1 MNREADEKLRAAARE
16 WLDASPAG
24 AACLVLPAAEEDGDA
39 VFVLVGTQRHLAQV
53 LPRPE
58 VKGHVLREV
67 VNGLRD
73 AALKYHGADQLRE
86 RLRAE
91 LDPLLK

>member
-1 MNREADEKLRAAARE
+1 VNREADEKLRAAARE
-16 WLDASPAG
+16 WLEASPAA
-24 AACLVLPAAEEDGDA
+24 AACLVVPGAEEGDT
-39 VFVLVGTQRHLAQV
+39 VFVLVGTQRHMAQV
-53 LPRPE
+53 LPRPN
-58 VKGHVLREV
+58 VPDHVLREV

-73 AALKYHGADQLRE
+73 AALKYHDAGQLRE